1 MEIRMSSQHNTL
13 FRYLTLLQLIPRL
26 PGYRATT
33 TLQGLLEE
41 RGFEVDLRSVQRD
54 LEKMSTHFP
63 LLCDKT
69 RKPYRWSFDP
79 AFKSNLPA
87 MDTST
92 ALTLVLAEEY
102 LKGLLP
108 QSVVCQLDN
117 QFTAARKY
125 LDQIGESGYRKWS
138 KHVKAIPNGKALI
151 PASIDTSTWSIV
163 TDSLLKGYA
172 IDVSYLSRAKAEEKQ
187 FTLHPLGLVARQSVT
202 YLLATVDEYKDIR
215 HFALHRIKRCKISN
229 ALYRSQNDFDI
240 NEYIKEGAFG
250 YKQGQGDIELVA
262 NISAEITWLLSE
274 TPISEKQTLSEPNQD
289 GWVTLTATVPNDFQT
304 QWWIL
309 GLGNEI
315 IVLKPDEWREKINDI
330 AHKTILDYELL
341 NLRSSEVKDV

>member
-1 MEIRMSSQHNTL
+1 MSSQHNTL

-41 RGFEVDLRSVQRD
+41 RGFQVDLRSVQRD

-108 QSVVCQLDN
+108 QSVVYQLDN
-117 QFTAARKY
+117 QFIAARKC
-125 LDQIGESGYRKWS
+125 LDQIGDSGYRKWS

-163 TDSLLKGYA
+163 TDSLLKGNA

-250 YKQGQGDIELVA
+250 YKQGPEDVEIEA
-262 NISAEITWLLSE
+262 KISPEILWLLSE
-274 TPISEKQTLSEPNQD
+274 TPISEKQTLSEPNED
-289 GWVTLTATVPNDFQT
+289 GWATLTAIVPNDLQI
-304 QWWIL
+304 QWWIM
-309 GLGNEI
+309 GLA
-315 IVLKPDEWREKINDI
+315 EKIIIIRPFFLKQKVLASAKKIIENN
-330 AHKTILDYELL
+330 KLYFF
-341 NLRSSEVKDV
+341 N